1 MKLTLEQIERL
12 EKALTSKAEQL
23 QNLGYEDTESD
34 VFENIIEQLCEE
46 E

>member
-12 EKALTSKAEQL
+12 ETALTSKAEQL
-23 QNLGYEDTESD
+23 QSLGYEDTEYD
-34 VFENIIEQLCEE
+34 VFENIIEQLYEE